1 MSSVGRSQRTKTNT
15 ISDGA
20 HPLIVLG
27 AVAAIVLPAFVFL
40 GARLRLPGDGALLQF
55 EPFRQTE
62 GGLLV
67 TVNNP
72 RPGGLRDGDRVLAI
86 ADRSVDQ
93 WLVMAFRGTRN
104 APAGEGPVVYTVLR
118 NNQVEELSVALS
130 RQQLPA
136 IIGHNWT
143 SYLFLTYL
151 WAIGL
156 VVFALRPTQTNAQ
169 GLLLFSSLLRGS
181 GLIFFLLIQPSDLL
195 HGWLLPLWTWGALI
209 LYIVFA
215 GGAIHFVLIFPSK
228 RAVLRRRPS
237 LPLAGYLGSLLLW
250 VLSVALRW
258 PEATTPSAR
267 LFLVV
272 SATNLLSATAM
283 PLSVLI
289 VLHGYRTETDQVE
302 RRQVRWFLWAIVVAV
317 IPWQALSV
325 IPELLGYRALIPQSL
340 TSLLWLA
347 IPTALAIAILR
358 EGLFDID
365 VIINRTLVYGGLT
378 GMLAALYFVG
388 VAFLQS
394 AFRAAAGQESPL
406 AIVLSTLGI
415 AALFNPLRRRI
426 QGFID
431 RRFYRRK
438 FDAALLLA
446 EFGRT
451 VRDEVDLGRMQ
462 EVLIS
467 TVQDTL
473 QPAHLSLWVRS
484 ESRDH
489 K

>member
-1 MSSVGRSQRTKTNT
+1 MSSVGEGQRTKTNT

-20 HPLIVLG
+20 HPLLVLG
-27 AVAAIVLPAFVFL
+27 AVVVIVVPAFVFL
-40 GARLRLPGDGALLQF
+40 GARLRLPGDGAQLQF
-55 EPFRQTE
+55 EPFRE
-62 GGLLV
+62 AERGLLV
-67 TVNNP
+67 NVNSP
-72 RPGGLRDGDRVLAI
+72 QPGGLRDGDRVIALAGR
-86 ADRSVDQ
+86 AVDQ
-93 WLVMAFRGTRN
+93 WMAMAFRGAKN
-104 APAGEGPVVYTVLR
+104 APAGQGPVAYTVLR
-118 NNQVEELSVALS
+118 TNQVVELSVALS
-130 RQQLPA
+130 RQPLPE
-136 IIGHNWT
+136 IIGRSWT

-156 VVFALRPTQTNAQ
+156 VVFALRPRQTSAQ
-169 GLLLFSSLLRGS
+169 GVLLFSSLLMGS

-195 HGWLLPLWTWGALI
+195 HGWLLPLWIWGALI
-209 LYIVFA
+209 LYIIFA
-215 GGAIHFVLIFPSK
+215 GGAVHFVLIFPSK
-228 RAVLRRRPS
+228 RAVLRRRPY

-250 VLSVALRW
+250 VLAVALRW
-258 PEATTPSAR
+258 PETTTASER
-267 LFLVV
+267 LYLMVT
-272 SATNLLSATAM
+272 ATNLLSATAM

-289 VLHGYRTETDQVE
+289 VLHGYRNEYNQIE

-365 VIINRTLVYGGLT
+365 LIINRTLVYGGLT
-378 GMLAALYFVG
+378 GMLAALYFAG
-388 VAFLQS
+388 VAILQG
-394 AFRAAAGQESPL
+394 AFRTAAGQESPL

-426 QGFID
+426 RGFID

-446 EFGRT
+446 EFGQM

-462 EVLIS
+462 EALIG

-484 ESRDH
+484 GPGDQ